1 MFDFTMHFRNGF
13 GVDLALLPRQR
24 GIGYI
29 NEEWMHI
36 EVHHFRIALPMC
48 EILIGSIEELEGDV
62 TEEMKK
68 YVDKETSR

>member
-13 GVDLALLPRQR
+13 GIDLSLLPRQR

-36 EVHHFRIALPMC
+36 EVHSGM
-48 EILIGSIEELEGDV
+48 GLE
-62 TEEMKK
+62 
-68 YVDKETSR
+68 